1 MNSLYKVKDSHCA
14 NEVLEKQRTIPISSE
29 NDAEALIE
37 QLAAGPETI
46 GTIGTSGTIGTH
58 TVVSSDYGSGQNVG
72 WND

>member
-46 GTIGTSGTIGTH
+46 GTIGTSA
-58 TVVSSDYGSGQNVG
+58 G
-72 WND
+72 WNRLSF